1 MICSKQ
7 VATLINRSLVKPLC
21 CDLFRKRIDQ
31 KNFLSLQQLSGISC
45 SMVCNIFYSKFLNI
59 REMSRREKKSKQ
71 LRSAMLYKQS
81 EKIFGS
87 PQGRTELEE
96 TSWLWVFL
104 FSGLRPQF
112 VFTGL
117 SLQFVFTDPG
127 SIYIYQPWLIR
138 TGNNKSQRLHIRG

>member
-45 SMVCNIFYSKFLNI
+45 SMVCNIFYSKFPNI

-96 TSWLWVFL
+96 TSWLWYFCFPV
-104 FSGLRPQF
+104 SGLNLYLPASAFNLCLPTPAQF
-112 VFTGL
+112 IFT
-117 SLQFVFTDPG
+117 SPG
-127 SIYIYQPWLIR
+127 
-138 TGNNKSQRLHIRG
+138 